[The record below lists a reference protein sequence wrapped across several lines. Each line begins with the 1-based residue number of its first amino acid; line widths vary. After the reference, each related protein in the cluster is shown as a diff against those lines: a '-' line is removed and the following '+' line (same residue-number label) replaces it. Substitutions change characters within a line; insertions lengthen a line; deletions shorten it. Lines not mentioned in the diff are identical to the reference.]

1 MSSSTSTTEQ
11 QQTPQAEVELGHS
24 QTSSF
29 LRTQEPILTLNQPSS
44 ALIKNYRNSLDML
57 AQAVATALAGNVKL
71 HLDTTPDHC

>member
-1 MSSSTSTTEQ
+1 
-11 QQTPQAEVELGHS
+11 VELGHS

-57 AQAVATALAGNVKL
+57 AQAISTREWGER
-71 HLDTTPDHC
+71 LDHFGIDVYYLPKREKH